1 MQSEKK
7 ILNNTIESYP
17 GIDAFTLKGKK
28 IVITGASSGIGR
40 SCALVCASLGAEL
53 MLIGRDEERLQ
64 QVADEASAFG
74 SKHYPIVVDLRE
86 HGEIKKAVKNYVAKQ
101 GPLHGF
107 IHSAGIEQ
115 TTPLAFLKKEHF
127 DEIFLV
133 NFFAGVELA
142 QVISKKGMFDG
153 EGASFVFISSILSVN
168 AQSNTLF
175 YAASKGALNSAMRTL
190 AVELAPKKIRVN
202 SVLPSIVETELI
214 ISAFANLPEDSIA
227 KRRQE
232 HPLGF
237 GKPDDVAY
245 ACAFL
250 LSDVT
255 KWVTGTEFV
264 IDGGFH
270 CK

>member
-1 MQSEKK
+1 MQLEKN

-17 GIDAFTLKGKK
+17 GISSFALKGKK
-28 IVITGASSGIGR
+28 IAITGASSGIGR

-53 MLIGRDEERLQ
+53 MLIGRDEARLKK
-64 QVADEASAFG
+64 VADEASVFG
-74 SKHYPIVVDLRE
+74 TIHYPIAVDLRE
-86 HGEIKKAVKNYVAKQ
+86 PGEIKIAVENYVTKHGQ
-101 GPLHGF
+101 LHGF

-115 TTPLAFLKKEHF
+115 TIPLAFLKKEHF
-127 DEIFLV
+127 DEIFSV

-142 QVISKKGMFDG
+142 QVISKKGIFDAG
-153 EGASFVFISSILSVN
+153 GACFVFISSILSVN

-190 AVELAPKKIRVN
+190 ALELAHKKIRVN
-202 SVLPSIVETELI
+202 AVLPSIVETELI
-214 ISAFANLPEDSIA
+214 MSVFANLPAETIA

-232 HPLGF
+232 HPLDF

-245 ACAFL
+245 ACAYL
-250 LSDVT
+250 LSDVA
-255 KWVTGTEFV
+255 KWVTGIEFV